1 MKKLS
6 AYNLFFQE
14 KVKLK
19 NDDGHG
25 MSMRQIADMWK
36 EASADD
42 KSIYQER
49 AQKHNDDL
57 DEQIKNRKLDDLIR
71 RKKPS
76 AKVAAKPRR
85 REDVIPESDESEVE
99 QERPARRQKSQSLP
113 DRPSRKNRLEQ
124 EEEEQEEEE
133 QEVEQRPVKSSKHK
147 ASR

>member
-99 QERPARRQKSQSLP
+99 QERPTRRQKSQSLP

-133 QEVEQRPVKSSKHK
+133 QEVEQRPVKSSKRK